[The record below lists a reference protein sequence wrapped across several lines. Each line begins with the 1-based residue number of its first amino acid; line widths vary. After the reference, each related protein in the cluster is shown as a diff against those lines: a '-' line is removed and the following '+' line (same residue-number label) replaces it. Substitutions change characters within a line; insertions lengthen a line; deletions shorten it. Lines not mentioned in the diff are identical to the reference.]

1 MFWIYARIHFLRS
14 CIIFTIIT
22 LNSFS
27 SGLPI
32 SLSVSFSSGVI
43 SWSFIWNIFLCC
55 HILFTFLWLQSL
67 FCRLLSCIVFLA
79 SKSALWRMRL
89 FKRLVQA
96 SWWEWL
102 EPAHW
107 WMQVDLVLLMSRV
120 MLRHVFSR
128 QVYAQ
133 GDKAAHLLVGE
144 AAFMPRELLGL
155 SCSSTLGQLEL
166 LLFPSFLARKWQPPG
181 GSQQWVLPRA
191 STTTVFVTSKP
202 EPHTTSAGSPPV
214 LAGRSGPLFCE
225 VTALYSVS

>member
-14 CIIFTIIT
+14 WIIFTIIT
-22 LNSFS
+22 LNSVS

-32 SLSVSFSSGVI
+32 SLSVSFSSGII

-79 SKSALWRMRL
+79 SKSALWWMRL

-107 WMQVDLVLLMSRV
+107 WMEVDLVLLMSRV

-128 QVYAQ
+128 QMYAQ
-133 GDKAAHLLVGE
+133 GDKAAHLLVGG

-155 SCSSTLGQLEL
+155 SCPSTLGQLEL
-166 LLFPSFLARKWQPPG
+166 FPSFPARKWQPPG
-181 GSQQWVLPRA
+181 GSQRWVLPRA
-191 STTTVFVTSKP
+191 STTTVFVPPASQS
-202 EPHTTSAGSPPV
+202 HTPPLQDPQV
-214 LAGRSGPLFCE
+214 LAGRSGPLFYE
-225 VTALYSVS
+225 VTALYCVS